1 MKTALTIPNPIF
13 KKSKQRAKELGM
25 SFDEFCTKAL
35 VAFNPE
41 HNYKNVTEALN
52 EVYKTESSS
61 IEPELIRMQTLSLM
75 EEKW

>member
-13 KKSKQRAKELGM
+13 KELKQRAKELGM
-25 SFDEFCTKAL
+25 SFDEFCIKAL
-35 VAFNPE
+35 AAFKPE
-41 HNYKNVTEALN
+41 YNYKNVTEALN

-61 IEPELIRMQTLSLM
+61 IDHELKKIQALSLM

>member
-13 KKSKQRAKELGM
+13 KESKQRAKELGM

-35 VAFNPE
+35 AAFKPE

-61 IEPELIRMQTLSLM
+61 IDPELKRMQSISLT
-75 EEKW
+75 EEN